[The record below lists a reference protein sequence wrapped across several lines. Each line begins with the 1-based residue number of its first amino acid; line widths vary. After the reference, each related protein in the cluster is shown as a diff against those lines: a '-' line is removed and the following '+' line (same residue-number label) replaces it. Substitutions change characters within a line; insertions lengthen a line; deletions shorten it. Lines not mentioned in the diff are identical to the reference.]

1 MVPKSMDHLFN
12 MIYNLSVVR
21 GYEQIVK
28 LFPHEVEDL
37 ELIVNLNESLKLET
51 QQWYVRY
58 VFYQWLAI
66 VVMVPFDLDTIDTKK
81 EGELSLL

>member
-1 MVPKSMDHLFN
+1 MDHLFN